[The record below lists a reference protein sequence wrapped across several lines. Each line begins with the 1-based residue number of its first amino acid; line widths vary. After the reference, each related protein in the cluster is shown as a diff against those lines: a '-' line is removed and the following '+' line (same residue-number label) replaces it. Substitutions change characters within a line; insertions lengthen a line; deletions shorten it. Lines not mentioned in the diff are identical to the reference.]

1 MEIRAYG
8 DMGRADEIMAS
19 KCQLEDLDIVPKNNC
34 FEPGARKETS
44 RQGRPEA
51 LHEVSKSGAAAAHG
65 SRELK
70 GVQGTSWRG
79 LQRHCI

>member
-34 FEPGARKETS
+34 FEPGARKESS

-51 LHEVSKSGAAAAHG
+51 LHEVSRSAAAAHG
-65 SRELK
+65 SR
-70 GVQGTSWRG
+70 
-79 LQRHCI
+79 